1 MYILQLLWIFFK
13 YYVEIL
19 LMLCQLFIIYLDKEH

>member
-19 LMLCQLFIIYLDKEH
+19 LMLYHLFIIYLDKEH